1 MIYLFSIFTFFLQGL
16 FSLLLP
22 FSLSSLSFLSCD
34 FVLITLIFVGIC
46 FIRKKEKTRYY
57 IFSILYGFC
66 YDLVYTNVLV
76 IDSVLF
82 LLVALFV
89 VWFYDKFENNYL
101 NLIFIFIGVM
111 LFYHTL
117 FYLLSILFTGSIFL
131 FYEPFYRVLDGLV
144 INVLFFTFFYFLFF
158 KKTRFK

>member
-46 FIRKKEKTRYY
+46 FIRKTEKTRYY

-111 LFYHTL
+111 LFLIYISTL
-117 FYLLSILFTGSIFL
+117 LFCYNFL
-131 FYEPFYRVLDGLV
+131 
-144 INVLFFTFFYFLFF
+144 
-158 KKTRFK
+158 